1 VSNYSVRKFKD
12 KLAYGFGIACVAVA
26 VIPLLSILFEVVRNG
41 LPALNLEFLTN
52 TPGAV
57 GQPGGGIA
65 EAIQGTI
72 ILVGLACLIG
82 VPLGLFT
89 GVYLSEFGHNKY
101 GRTIRFLN
109 DVLTEFPSI
118 VVGILGY
125 SLIVLYTHS
134 FSTIAG
140 AVALSIIMLP
150 IVARTTEEA
159 LKVVPNSIRDAA
171 IALGIRR
178 WRTTLSI
185 VLTTGKSGVLTGVLL
200 SIARVAGE
208 TAPLLLT
215 VLGSSLFF
223 SGLDQPIDALPLRIY
238 RYALLPYP
246 YAIQQGWG
254 AALVLILLVLGIN
267 VSLRLATRGRL
278 YRKSTA

>member
-1 VSNYSVRKFKD
+1 MSNYAIRKFKD
-12 KLAYGFGIACVAVA
+12 KLAYGFGIACVAAA
-26 VIPLLSILFEVVRNG
+26 VIPLLSILVEVVRNG
-41 LPALNLEFLTN
+41 LPALNWEFLTS

-72 ILVGLACLIG
+72 ILIGLTCLIG

-89 GVYLSEFGHNKY
+89 GVYLSEFGQNKY
-101 GRTIRFLN
+101 GRTVRFLN

-140 AVALSIIMLP
+140 AIALSIIMLP
-150 IVARTTEEA
+150 VVARTTEES

-200 SIARVAGE
+200 AIARVAGE

-215 VLGSSLFF
+215 VLGSQLFF

-267 VSLRLATRGRL
+267 VSLRLVTRGKL
-278 YRKSTA
+278 YGRSRI